1 MNLRKKKK
9 KKKKN
14 GFFKFIA
21 FVWDNFLCLEG
32 GKLRGQEIQSSVPYV
47 ESVLLRYLEAKAH

>member
-1 MNLRKKKK
+1 MKLERKEM
-9 KKKKN
+9 KKN

-21 FVWDNFLCLEG
+21 FVWDNFLCLER
-32 GKLRGQEIQSSVPYV
+32 GKPRGQEIQSSVPYV

>member
-1 MNLRKKKK
+1 M
-9 KKKKN
+9 KKN

-32 GKLRGQEIQSSVPYV
+32 GKPRGQEIQSSVPYV